1 MRTKK
6 HNKTSNQCP
15 RVAGFGL
22 LETLL
27 FVFIVGATLIAGYMW
42 LSATKEV
49 ERVQAQTTVLQQ
61 ANLAIEG
68 FATANFRL
76 PCPASVPG
84 GIEDCTGGRQKGYVP
99 AKTLGLDGA
108 AEGADL
114 ARMRYMVNRGAASD
128 LAVASNT
135 FEPRKWD
142 GALHA
147 FDQTGTVDYC
157 RNLLT
162 ANGNAPGAAVINGG
176 VAQPVAYA
184 IAHPGAADADGDG
197 DLFDGVNGGTAA
209 QMESPDRK
217 PVRGQYDDQVL
228 ARAAGDLAVNSNCD
242 TIISSLNMI
251 ALGADVMDEVN
262 DMKVAAT
269 ISASVLAAVGVFK
282 TAVGVYKLVKA
293 VILLAG
299 SGATL
304 SASVSLLSGAIG
316 SCVVLVGC
324 AEIPHAAAAV
334 ALSVVSIATAV
345 LAVAAATNSIIITLV
360 YVGLVLEVAVLAG
373 ISTNQKV
380 DLTSVIAS
388 ALTTWQDA
396 TTQRVAAATI
406 LTNAQNAATTTF
418 NAQNTAYNDLY
429 FEARSIVDATNAA
442 GVPAG
447 TTPSTDLDIWVA
459 DAVSRINGL
468 NQARFILLG
477 ARDELAVAQGTLP
490 LNTGVIANK
499 QALVDSAVAVEATA
513 LFDYNASRQNLIN
526 QSRRQYCVTTTT
538 TTTSG
543 STTTTTKTTDC
554 NLFYDGR
561 PRITPKIDDYAS
573 KYEQYFVKARTVEG
587 AQINYDASLAA
598 EDNARLSYQR
608 LVAVNTATPTPG
620 GTAVGGSVGA
630 DAILR
635 RADAKG
641 GSK

>member
-1 MRTKK
+1 MRTKTHK
-6 HNKTSNQCP
+6 MTSTRRP
-15 RVAGFGL
+15 YVAGFGL

-49 ERVQAQTTVLQQ
+49 ERVQAQVSVLQQ

-84 GIEDCTGGRQKGYVP
+84 GIEDCAGGRQKGYVP
-99 AKTLGLDGA
+99 VKTLGLDGA
-108 AEGADL
+108 ADGADL
-114 ARMRYMVNRGAASD
+114 ARMLYMVNRGAVSD

-147 FDQTGTVDYC
+147 FGQTGTVDYC
-157 RNLLT
+157 RNLLM
-162 ANGNAPGAAVINGG
+162 ANGNAPGATVINGG

-184 IAHPGAADADGDG
+184 IAHSGAADANGDG
-197 DLFDGVNGGTAA
+197 DLFDGLNGGPAA

-228 ARAAGDLAVNSNCD
+228 ARNTGDLAVSSNCN
-242 TIISSLNMI
+242 TIIASLNMI

-262 DMKVAAT
+262 STKVVVTAT
-269 ISASVLAAVGVFK
+269 ASVLAAIGVAK
-282 TAVGVYKLVKA
+282 TAAAVYKVVKA
-293 VILLAG
+293 VVLLAG
-299 SGATL
+299 SGVTL
-304 SASVSLLSGAIG
+304 SASVSLLSGAIA

-324 AEIPHAAAAV
+324 AEIPHAAASV
-334 ALSVVSIATAV
+334 ALSVLSIAAAV
-345 LAVAAATNSIIITLV
+345 AAVAAATASVVATLV
-360 YVGLVLEVAVLAG
+360 YIGLVLEVAVLAG
-373 ISTNQKV
+373 ISTNQNV

-388 ALTTWQDA
+388 ALTAWQDA
-396 TTQRVAAATI
+396 TAQRMAAATI
-406 LTNAQNAATTTF
+406 LTNAQNAATSTF
-418 NAQNTAYNDLY
+418 NAQNTAYNNLY
-429 FEARSIVDATNAA
+429 AEARSIVDATNAA
-442 GVPAG
+442 GVPVG
-447 TTPSTDLDIWVA
+447 TTPTSALDPSVA
-459 DAVSRINGL
+459 EVVSRTNGL

-490 LNTGVIANK
+490 RDTGVIANK
-499 QALVDSAVAVEATA
+499 QALVDNAVVGETNA
-513 LFDYNASRQNLIN
+513 LFEYNASRNNLIN

-538 TTTSG
+538 TTTSNG
-543 STTTTTKTTDC
+543 TTTTTSMTDC

-561 PRITPKIDDYAS
+561 PSIRPKIDDYAS
-573 KYEQYFVKARTVEG
+573 KYEKYFVKAKTVEV
-587 AQINYDASLAA
+587 AQTNYDASLAA

-608 LVAVNTATPTPG
+608 LVAVNTATTAPG

-630 DAILR
+630 EAILR